1 MTFITN
7 DIFCKE
13 LAHLI
18 LSCNFD
24 SYKEEEYNYDGYKEI
39 IMDEDEMI

>member
-18 LSCNFD
+18 LTCDID

-39 IMDEDEMI
+39 TLNEDEMI